1 MRRSVLRNGRSWLI
15 AILAVALL
23 MGGSGPSSSAQTSS
37 QVVVGQGG
45 DPPSMD
51 PHKSRGPFG
60 GNILFNLFDGLTRF
74 DSEGQL
80 HPALATSWRSVNNT
94 TWQFS
99 LRRGVKFHNGAE
111 FSAEAVVFN
120 FKRLFEPN
128 VHRLNTEFRN
138 IERIDVLDRYTINI
152 VTKGADPVLP
162 QRVTELLI
170 SEPGHTQRVG
180 EEGMSREAAGTG
192 PYRLVEWRTNQQV
205 VLQAF
210 ADYWGGK
217 PKVDRLIFRTIP
229 EESTRIAELLTG
241 RVDIISDVPPE
252 QVRAI
257 NANPRLRI
265 ESRPSKRVPFVGLN
279 LLDWGPRPLKD
290 VRVRQALN
298 YAVNVPEILRTIYQ
312 GLGRQT
318 ATVFRADYF
327 GYDASIEPYPHDPA
341 KARELLA
348 AAGYPNGFEVN
359 LLTSEQIILKGVE
372 LAQAIAGQLRRAG
385 IRAEVKPLALATYR
399 NTVIGGQE
407 QQKNEGLY
415 VWNWGTSLSDPD
427 SPLSGFLHSKG
438 ISSFY
443 RNSELDALI
452 EKGRVT
458 LNQEERRRVYREV
471 QLLLK
476 REAPVIF
483 LFQAPDIWG
492 VNERVVWKARQDQN
506 VLGRDMN
513 LK

>member
-1 MRRSVLRNGRSWLI
+1 MYWVI
-15 AILAVALL
+15 AFALFAL
-23 MGGSGPSSSAQTSS
+23 VVGGYGPSSSAQSGP

-51 PHKSRGPFG
+51 PHKSRGSFG

-74 DSEGQL
+74 DSEGRL
-80 HPALATSWRSVNNT
+80 HPALATSWRSVNDR

-99 LRRGVKFHNGAE
+99 LRRGVRFHNGVE
-111 FSAEAVVFN
+111 FTADTVVFN
-120 FKRLFEPN
+120 FKRLFEPD

-138 IERIDVLDRYTINI
+138 IERIDVLDRFTINI
-152 VTKGADPVLP
+152 VTKGPDPVMP

-170 SEPGHTQRVG
+170 SEPGHTQQVG
-180 EEGMSREAAGTG
+180 EERMNREAMGTG
-192 PYRLVEWRTNQQV
+192 PYRLVEWRPNQHV

-210 ADYWGGK
+210 DNYLGGK
-217 PKVDRLIFRTIP
+217 SKVDRLVFRTIP

-252 QVRAI
+252 QIRAT

-265 ESRPSKRVPFVGLN
+265 ESRPSKRVPFVGIN

-298 YAVNVPEILRTIYQ
+298 HAVNVPEILRTIYL
-312 GLGRQT
+312 GMGRQT
-318 ATVFRADYF
+318 ATIFRGDYF
-327 GYDASIEPYPHDPA
+327 GYDTSIEPYPHDPA
-341 KARELLA
+341 KARQLLA
-348 AAGYPNGFEVN
+348 EAGFPNGFQVN

-372 LAQAIAGQLRRAG
+372 LAQAIAGQLARVG
-385 IRAEVKPLALATYR
+385 VRAEVKPVAHATYR
-399 NTVIGGQE
+399 NMVIGGQE

-438 ISSFY
+438 ITSYY
-443 RNSELDALI
+443 RNPELDTLI
-452 EKGRVT
+452 DRGRVT
-458 LNQEERRRVYREV
+458 LNPEDRRRIYREV

-492 VNERVVWKARQDQN
+492 VSQRIVWKARQDQN
-506 VLGRDMN
+506 VLGKDMD
-513 LK
+513 LR